1 MVFSQLL
8 SPGGRADPVPAAGPG
23 CGGRDGGRP
32 PERDRAR
39 LGRGYRRREEAAKVH
54 QSDILRAATSHSG
67 VQNFQE
73 GEADCKR
80 LPTDQKGGHTIKDEL
95 QKQYNP

>member
-1 MVFSQLL
+1 MVFSQLS

-39 LGRGYRRREEAAKVH
+39 LGGGYRRREEAAKVH

-67 VQNFQE
+67 VQNIQE
-73 GEADCKR
+73 GEVDCKR

-95 QKQYNP
+95 WKQYNP